1 MKVIDVDIAV
11 DIARRAVRDS
21 EYGYSYDDLSM
32 EVERDMQS
40 NGLEYNESDT
50 LQGYIDPSDSKDTNN
65 ICLIKLKN
73 GTYKIYLE
81 KNIKFHREN
90 IEKYRILKEL

>member
-1 MKVIDVDIAV
+1 MEVIDVDIAI

-32 EVERDMQS
+32 EVESDIQS
-40 NGLEYNESDT
+40 NSFEYNELDI
-50 LQGYIDPSDSKDTNN
+50 LQSGIDSSDSKDTNN
-65 ICLIKLKN
+65 ICLVKLKN
-73 GTYKIYLE
+73 EIYKIYSE

-90 IEKYRILKEL
+90 IEKYWILKEL

>member
-11 DIARRAVRDS
+11 DIARRAIRDS

-40 NGLEYNESDT
+40 NSLEYNELDT
-50 LQGYIDPSDSKDTNN
+50 LQEGIDPSDS
-65 ICLIKLKN
+65 
-73 GTYKIYLE
+73 
-81 KNIKFHREN
+81 REN
-90 IEKYRILKEL
+90 IEQYWILKE

>member
-11 DIARRAVRDS
+11 DIARRAIMDS

-40 NGLEYNESDT
+40 NSLEYNELDT
-50 LQGYIDPSDSKDTNN
+50 LQGGIDPSDS
-65 ICLIKLKN
+65 
-73 GTYKIYLE
+73 
-81 KNIKFHREN
+81 REN
-90 IEKYRILKEL
+90 IEQY